1 MTHAIISRLDLI
13 FRIFLKVSFNSNIY
27 TSVFKFVDSLESTVC
42 INIKGLLMRL
52 PRIGGRK
59 GGGGHGPSEILRP
72 ALHRNSIFAIE
83 KS

>member
-13 FRIFLKVSFNSNIY
+13 FRIFLKVSFNSN

-52 PRIGGRK
+52 PRIGGGK
-59 GGGGHGPSEILRP
+59 GGGGAWPL
-72 ALHRNSIFAIE
+72 
-83 KS
+83 